1 MMRTPAIDPGSTTH
15 HLSFPQVHRTARRAS
30 LDSVNTLSSPPF
42 DCGYKGGR
50 TPLGYPGAILLK
62 NNVAFP
68 PIDALLRAR

>member
-15 HLSFPQVHRTARRAS
+15 HLSFPQVHWTARRAS
-30 LDSVNTLSSPPF
+30 LDSVNTLSRSPLTEWLQ
-42 DCGYKGGR
+42 GGR